1 MKIAA
6 QKNGTT
12 FSKKN
17 HHLPLVGEAKAH
29 TKSNSCSFELLS
41 DPATAT
47 SQRFKMTI
55 LRLSGGEDVR
65 TVLQWRRDLIKVLQ
79 GLNLTTPQAK
89 VKIITTIMSGTPQT
103 MFEAK
108 IQNMCLAAMEAAIL
122 AVAAD
127 PQDATVQP
135 RDRQAI
141 RVAGLDV
148 HLTDLMVTHSVAHT
162 VQEMMPKKILARAK
176 REVRR
181 DMRKPSDM
189 TIRDYYNHLQRINL
203 LELHNLPPFGAGQ
216 IFANDDVIDILIYG
230 IPKSWQR
237 EMDRQGFDP
246 YTTTDPV
253 DTVAF
258 LEQIEAAEE
267 FDAPAKSNS
276 NGNGNSKKKS
286 SSSGSAKKTSND
298 DASSSSKKVFC
309 KEHGWNFSHST
320 AECKVLNG
328 GGKKQKSGDNKK
340 KSFGNKTWNRKA
352 DEATSSSKKDLAA
365 FIQKSV
371 AKGIRHEINKI
382 DKKRSNSDSS
392 DEGEFDL
399 NALEKDIQGFN
410 YSEMDSLKI
419 ETDDDSVSV

>member
-1 MKIAA
+1 M
-6 QKNGTT
+6 
-12 FSKKN
+12 
-17 HHLPLVGEAKAH
+17 
-29 TKSNSCSFELLS
+29 
-41 DPATAT
+41 
-47 SQRFKMTI
+47 
-55 LRLSGGEDVR
+55 
-65 TVLQWRRDLIKVLQ
+65 
-79 GLNLTTPQAK
+79 
-89 VKIITTIMSGTPQT
+89 
-103 MFEAK
+103 
-108 IQNMCLAAMEAAIL
+108 
-122 AVAAD
+122 
-127 PQDATVQP
+127 QP

-141 RVAGLDV
+141 RTAGIGR
-148 HLTDLMVTHSVAHT
+148 HLTDLMVTHSIAHT

-181 DMRKPSDM
+181 DMREPSDV

-203 LELHNLPPFGAGQ
+203 LELHHLPPFGTGQ
-216 IFANDDVIDILIYG
+216 IFAHDDIIDILIYG

-246 YTTTDPV
+246 CTTTDPI

-267 FDAPAKSNS
+267 FDTPAKSNS

-298 DASSSSKKVFC
+298 DASSSSKKAFC

-328 GGKKQKSGDNKK
+328 GGKKQKSGDHKK

-365 FIQKSV
+365 FIKKSA

-392 DEGEFDL
+392 DEEEFDM

-419 ETDDDSVSV
+419 ETDDEESC